1 MELVLE
7 RLDLNQARDASRRR
21 HCRHRPEILRAPP
34 APEQVS
40 SISHRN
46 TMQLL
51 PVGKK
56 KKQKLVIGDDSGE
69 VVCFEMK
76 KGEAQ
81 PVFKTTVEGSG
92 VNVLALGG
100 SLAKRDKVF
109 VASGQSIYGINKKGK
124 QFFKLI
130 SSLTETIHHMYV
142 EDIYIWTG
150 CEYIYIS
157 IKTGTTTFL
166 HARPGEALA
175 ARTSL
180 RNRV

>member
-1 MELVLE
+1 
-7 RLDLNQARDASRRR
+7 
-21 HCRHRPEILRAPP
+21 
-34 APEQVS
+34 
-40 SISHRN
+40 
-46 TMQLL
+46 MQLL

-130 SSLTETIHHMYV
+130 SSLTVM
-142 EDIYIWTG
+142 
-150 CEYIYIS
+150 S
-157 IKTGTTTFL
+157 K
-166 HARPGEALA
+166 
-175 ARTSL
+175 
-180 RNRV
+180 RVSSE